1 MSDPGLL
8 AFLGD
13 STPSIC
19 RYGISINVQL
29 QPDQT
34 LKTVAG
40 PAFTPLQPQGAS
52 VAASLLPLS
61 SAPDTSQPGMTLNR
75 YGQGRA
81 IAYSF
86 FLAGNTGIPRFIL
99 PIPPQALYTRIAAAS
114 VGTSRASTTVIP
126 ALLANT
132 SKPVVVSHEVV
143 EVCRLQSD
151 QGIALVILNW
161 TDEPIQTLTLEVPG
175 VGRHT
180 KITSVQ
186 GSTLSSQPIEPNTLR
201 IQLSIQAVDVVLI
214 E

>member
-1 MSDPGLL
+1 M
-8 AFLGD
+8 
-13 STPSIC
+13 
-19 RYGISINVQL
+19 
-29 QPDQT
+29 
-34 LKTVAG
+34 
-40 PAFTPLQPQGAS
+40 
-52 VAASLLPLS
+52 AASLLPLS
-61 SAPDTSQPGMTLNR
+61 SPPDTSQPGMTLNR

-86 FLAGNTGIPRFIL
+86 FPGWQYWNTPLHPANPPSGPIYTDRLPRQWGQVERQL
-99 PIPPQALYTRIAAAS
+99 
-114 VGTSRASTTVIP
+114 TVIP
-126 ALLANT
+126 ALLAHT

-180 KITSVQ
+180 KVTSVQ